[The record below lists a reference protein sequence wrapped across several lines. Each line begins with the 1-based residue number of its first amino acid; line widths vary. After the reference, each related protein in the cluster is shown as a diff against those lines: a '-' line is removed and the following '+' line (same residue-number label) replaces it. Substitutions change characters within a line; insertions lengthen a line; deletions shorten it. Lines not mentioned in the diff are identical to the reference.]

1 MLAARA
7 ATMIGI
13 GLPYG
18 AVSRADLLNAGA
30 QVVGT
35 FRGLHAELN
44 RRGLLARPN

>member
-18 AVSRADLLNAGA
+18 AVSRSELLSSGA
-30 QVVGT
+30 QVVVS
-35 FRGLHAELN
+35 FRGLHAELE
-44 RRGLLARPN
+44 RRGLIAS